1 MYALS
6 NLRRR
11 SGRTALTVTGLTL
24 AISLMVVMFSV
35 GNGVRDS
42 ARSLLKQSGVDIF
55 VQANGTSLGFANGE
69 FDQSRELAN
78 SMIKGNPQIETAL
91 PLLMFP
97 MYGMNETMRQA
108 ILSVKPG
115 DNSSLANI
123 TKTMKIKGMTI
134 DGVVP
139 ELIGKLGGVT
149 VLEGSGFTHRN
160 DPFYS
165 NGTYA
170 GGKSSPNF
178 TKEISINKATAKALK
193 VGLNDV
199 IYLNVDLPQKTQDLG
214 TWIANAT
221 PFHVVSIVQSA
232 WEGVGTA
239 IAYTHMSELQFLA
252 GKTNDTANQ
261 ILVSV
266 KDPTH
271 DNQVKEWIK
280 KTYPQ
285 LDAFTVEDFLG
296 EIDQVTQVFRGF
308 GEMILLVTGVIVVM
322 FVSTVMMISV
332 RERTSEIAALRAI
345 GFSKSSIFSNIL
357 LEVFFIIMIGFIIG
371 IAIGVGMALGLD
383 SYLINMTMNSAA
395 GSGLPAG
402 FHFVSITPL
411 LLGQMG
417 LVAIAFGLLCGLI
430 PAVWAAQLNIAQ
442 TLKKE

>member
-42 ARSLLKQSGVDIF
+42 ARSLLRSSGVDIF

-69 FDQSRELAN
+69 FDQSRELAG
-78 SMIKGNPQIETAL
+78 SMISGNDKIETAL

-108 ILSVKPG
+108 ILSVAPG

-123 TKTMKIKGMTI
+123 TKTMKIKSMTI
-134 DGVVP
+134 DGIIPNLV
-139 ELIGKLGGVT
+139 GKLGGVS
-149 VLEGSGFTHRN
+149 VLEGAGFTHTN

-178 TKEISINKATAKALK
+178 TKEISINKAIKKALK
-193 VGLNDV
+193 VGVGDV
-199 IYLNVDLPQKTQDLG
+199 IYLNVDLPQNTQDLG

-221 PFHVVSIVQSA
+221 PFHVVALVQSA
-232 WEGVGTA
+232 WEGVGSS
-239 IAYTHMSELQFLA
+239 IGYTHLSEIQFLA

-261 ILVSV
+261 ILVAV
-266 KDPTH
+266 KDPTDANH
-271 DNQVKEWIK
+271 VKDWIK

-322 FVSTVMMISV
+322 FVSTVMMISI
-332 RERTSEIAALRAI
+332 RERTAEIAALRAI
-345 GFSKSSIFSNIL
+345 GFSKSSVFGNVL
-357 LEVFFIIMIGFIIG
+357 LEVFFLIMIGFIIG
-371 IAIGVGMALGLD
+371 IICGVGLALGLD
-383 SYLINMTMNSAA
+383 NYLINMAMSTPES
-395 GSGLPAG
+395 SGLPAG

-417 LVAIAFGLLCGLI
+417 LVAIGFGLLCGLI

>member
-42 ARSLLKQSGVDIF
+42 ARSLLKSSGVDIF

-69 FDQSRELAN
+69 FDQARELSG
-78 SMIKGNPQIETAL
+78 SMIKGNDKIETAL

-139 ELIGKLGGVT
+139 DLIGRLGGVS
-149 VLEGSGFTHRN
+149 VLEGPGFTHKD

-170 GGKSSPNF
+170 GGKTSPNF
-178 TKEISINKATAKALK
+178 TKEISINKVIKKALK
-193 VGLNDV
+193 VGVGDI
-199 IYLNVDLPQKTQDLG
+199 IYMNVDLPQKTSDLG
-214 TWIANAT
+214 TWITNAT
-221 PFHVVSIVQSA
+221 PFHVVSIVQSS
-232 WEGVGTA
+232 WEGVGSA
-239 IAYTHMSELQFLA
+239 IGYTHLSELQYLA

-261 ILVSV
+261 ILVAV

-271 DNQVKEWIK
+271 DNQVKDWIK

-322 FVSTVMMISV
+322 FVSTVMMISI
-332 RERTSEIAALRAI
+332 RERTAEIAALRAI
-345 GFSKSSIFSNIL
+345 GFSKSSVFTNIL
-357 LEVFFIIMIGFIIG
+357 LEVFFLIMIGFILG
-371 IAIGVGMALGLD
+371 IVIGVGLALGLD
-383 SYLINMTMNSAA
+383 QYLINLSMNSAQT
-395 GSGLPAG
+395 SSLPAG

-417 LVAIAFGLLCGLI
+417 VVAIAFGLLCGLI